1 MNPIFTVVALLAV
14 IAWSDGGLV
23 VDIPGLNTPSVNR
36 GVK

>member
-1 MNPIFTVVALLAV
+1 MHPIFTIAALLAV

-23 VDIPGLNTPSVNR
+23 LDVPGFGGPSVHR